1 MDISSH
7 SRVILERLFDEKQKQ
22 VLNVTN
28 NLEKQLEG
36 VFHSLDF
43 ISSQYDA
50 IQQKYEKYE
59 AMLKESCQ
67 ENNRL
72 KTEIFRLNRELKQAT
87 FLSTRTTTGSKPR
100 RYRWRMI
107 ASAVLV

>member
-1 MDISSH
+1 MDISSQ
-7 SRVILERLFDEKQKQ
+7 SRDILEKLFDEKLKP

-28 NLEKQLEG
+28 NLKKQFIEG
-36 VFHSLDF
+36 VLHSLDF

-67 ENNRL
+67 ENDRL
-72 KTEIFRLNRELKQAT
+72 KAEIFRLSNVVQVQKDVINDLEQY
-87 FLSTRTTTGSKPR
+87 TR
-100 RYRWRMI
+100 
-107 ASAVLV
+107 